1 MNRNISY
8 SFLLLAIGLFSTLV
22 RADSPPQSDLL
33 EAGKATLVSQI
44 EPGMPAMPIEA
55 WLSSLVGPKASF
67 SWELNDCGEQTGVP
81 EIDAARDMPICSSVT
96 ASLPSGRP
104 VYLNFL
110 VGTQSRGAVKSRG
123 LYYAGVLGGK
133 PNLSFR
139 TLGALEAH
147 LREERR

>member
-1 MNRNISY
+1 
-8 SFLLLAIGLFSTLV
+8 
-22 RADSPPQSDLL
+22 
-33 EAGKATLVSQI
+33 
-44 EPGMPAMPIEA
+44 MPIEA

-67 SWELNDCGEQTGVP
+67 FWELNDCGEQTGVP
-81 EIDAARDMPICSSVT
+81 EIDAARDMPICSSVK
-96 ASLPSGRP
+96 ASLPGGRP

-110 VGTQSRGAVKSRG
+110 IGTQLRGAVKPRG

-133 PNLSFR
+133 PSLSFR